1 MMLSKEGISRMK
13 NLRLDLQA
21 TEDSQG
27 LYSTMTNT
35 DTTST
40 SYSLNHECQNWFLLF
55 LQNNELPSELLTKL
69 QERRVQLLPRSWSE
83 MKGSCTC
90 PDNPG
95 PGNPCKHLAA
105 VYHIITT
112 EIDQNPFTLFQVSL
126 LFTRNLLL
134 GLFIFERRCNADSA
148 HQVLFGSRLPFETSK
163 LT

>member
-1 MMLSKEGISRMK
+1 VLRSEIQKLSIVI
-13 NLRLDLQA
+13 
-21 TEDSQG
+21 
-27 LYSTMTNT
+27 
-35 DTTST
+35 
-40 SYSLNHECQNWFLLF
+40 

-112 EIDQNPFTLFQVSL
+112 EIDQNPFTLFQVSFSL
-126 LFTRNLLL
+126 SGELSWF
-134 GLFIFERRCNADSA
+134 
-148 HQVLFGSRLPFETSK
+148 
-163 LT
+163 